1 MLRIVDSPPSEAI
14 SSSRDSPISPT
25 LRFSILHAQQ
35 PPIIV
40 EERDGPQPS
49 ILITDVVVPYPPLL
63 KPLSVPLDM
72 WGHVVFGTERD
83 VELLGRVVPSYVDY
97 FWCVDHWWRGAD
109 DLRR

>member
-25 LRFSILHAQQ
+25 LRFSILHTQQ

-49 ILITDVVVPYPPLL
+49 ILIMDVVVPYSLSL
-63 KPLSVPLDM
+63 KPLSVPLDVR
-72 WGHVVFGTERD
+72 GHVVFGTERD

-97 FWCVDHWWRGAD
+97 LGCVDHWWRAAD
-109 DLRR
+109 YLRR

>member
-1 MLRIVDSPPSEAI
+1 MLRVVDSPPSEAI

-63 KPLSVPLDM
+63 KPLSVPLDVR
-72 WGHVVFGTERD
+72 GHVVFGTERD
-83 VELLGRVVPSYVDY
+83 VELRGRVVPSYVDDL
-97 FWCVDHWWRGAD
+97 WCVGQWWRAAD
-109 DLRR
+109 DL